1 MQLIVRG
8 QDLASRLGGEEFLI
22 VVTNATIENAE
33 LVAERIRNDIAS
45 ESIKASTPSG
55 SVNVTVS
62 VGVAMRQS
70 TSETPDKQL
79 KRADEALYE
88 AKRNGR
94 DRVVMAA

>member
-1 MQLIVRG
+1 MC
-8 QDLASRLGGEEFLI
+8 
-22 VVTNATIENAE
+22 
-33 LVAERIRNDIAS
+33 
-45 ESIKASTPSG
+45 
-55 SVNVTVS
+55 
-62 VGVAMRQS
+62 QS